1 MKYLERCEKDEH
13 NKLYIQYMKE
23 VQIVNI
29 KLKKFICKKIID
41 IYPQILFCIFT

>member
-23 VQIVNI
+23 VTLRYKGTVH
-29 KLKKFICKKIID
+29 
-41 IYPQILFCIFT
+41 